1 MQKYLKYQFQD
12 CLKRILEL
20 ISALFVNIWIF
31 QIGNILSIT
40 KLDIPFALNTSR
52 HNLIEQFFLPLLKNS
67 VRYDRGVGY
76 FSSGWIKET
85 FAGMLEFAKNGGKA
99 RWITS
104 PILAKEDWDAM
115 LLGNN
120 AKQDQIVK
128 QALLD
133 EIQGLTQ
140 VLKQETLIALAWM
153 ISDGVIEF
161 KLAKPRNKLNHEYHA
176 KVGIF
181 TDSDGNKISFDGS
194 YNDSVT
200 GLHNYESI
208 KVFRS
213 WDTTRDYVEQEES
226 LFDAIW
232 NNQDPNIEVYEIPE
246 AVKAQILELREN
258 TGRPYP
264 MPEWIKL
271 KSVIENAGE
280 TKIPYP
286 HIPATVILRDYQN
299 EAIKNWFDNNNKGI
313 LEMATGTGKTITALS
328 AAVKLLDK
336 KKKLITIIICP
347 YIHLAQ
353 QWVEEAQKF
362 GYRPILVA
370 ESKAKWLESVQKLVR
385 DFKSDRVEEASIV
398 TTNDSFLSDDLQEIL
413 APIWNTVLLIADEMH
428 HCGAP
433 KFLKNLPYKTSYRL
447 GLSATPVREYDDEG
461 TGKLLEFFGDIIF
474 KFGLQEA
481 IGQGFLTPYY
491 YHPTPVHMQD
501 DEFDEY
507 IKLTQKLNRMHP
519 NADSPMSDAAL
530 MIAIKRARVLN
541 NSTSKIDWI
550 RKNIEANDEMAHTL
564 FYVGDQIFDEVRSLL
579 GYEKRI
585 PIHEFTHRQSL
596 SKRKDLLTQFQE
608 GTIKAFVAMKC
619 LDEGVDIP
627 PTRTAYF
634 LASSSVEREFVQRR
648 GRVLRNSPGKTH
660 ATIYDLISIPPY
672 EYIARGKTDE
682 NYKVVRSALRREF
695 TRIKEF
701 SSLAENKHRA
711 LSKFL
716 EIADK
721 FDLLSL

>member
-1 MQKYLKYQFQD
+1 
-12 CLKRILEL
+12 
-20 ISALFVNIWIF
+20 
-31 QIGNILSIT
+31 LSLT
-40 KLDIPFALNTSR
+40 ELDIPFALNTSK
-52 HNLIEQFFLPLLKNS
+52 NDLIEQFFVPLLKNS
-67 VRYDRGVGY
+67 IRYDRGVGF
-76 FSSGWIKET
+76 FSSRWVKET
-85 FAGMLEFAKNGGKA
+85 FIGMSEFAKNGGKA

-115 LLGNN
+115 LLGNE
-120 AKQDQIVK
+120 AKENE
-128 QALLD
+128 LLKLSLLG
-133 EIQGLTQ
+133 EIHELSQTMQLD
-140 VLKQETLIALAWM
+140 TLVALAWM
-153 ISDGVIEF
+153 ISDEIIEF
-161 KLAKPRNKLNHEYHA
+161 KLAKPRNKLNHEFHA

-181 TDSDGNKISFDGS
+181 TDIEGNRISFDGS

-213 WDTTRDYVEQEES
+213 WDTTKDYVEQEES
-226 LFDAIW
+226 LFENIW

-246 AVKAQILELREN
+246 AVKAQILQLREN

-264 MPEWIKL
+264 MPEWVKL
-271 KSVIENAGE
+271 KSVTQNAGE

-286 HIPATVILRDYQN
+286 HIPASVILRDYQN
-299 EAIKNWFDNNNKGI
+299 EAIKNWFDNENKGI

-328 AAVKLLDK
+328 AAVKLLDEK
-336 KKKLITIIICP
+336 KNLITVIVCP

-353 QWVEEAQKF
+353 QWIEEAEKF

-370 ESKAKWLESVQKLVR
+370 ESKAKWLENVQKLVR
-385 DFKSDRVEEASIV
+385 DFKGQRIAEGSIV

-413 APIWNTVLLIADEMH
+413 NPIWDRVLLIADEMH

-447 GLSATPVREYDDEG
+447 GLSATPVREYDEEG
-461 TGKLLEFFGDIIF
+461 TGKLLEFFGDIVF
-474 KFGLQEA
+474 KFGLKEA
-481 IGQGFLTPYY
+481 IEQGFLTPYN
-491 YHPTPVHMQD
+491 YHPIPVHMQD

-550 RKNIEANDEMAHTL
+550 RQNIDANDEIEHTL
-564 FYVGDQIFDEVRSLL
+564 FYVGDQIFDDVRSLL
-579 GYEKRI
+579 GFEKRI
-585 PIHEFTHRQSL
+585 PIHEFTYRQSL

-672 EYIARGKTDE
+672 EYIIRGKIDE
-682 NYKVVRSALRREF
+682 NYKVVRSALKREF

-701 SSLAENKHRA
+701 ASLAENKHRA
-711 LSKFL
+711 LNKFL

>member
-1 MQKYLKYQFQD
+1 MSLTD
-12 CLKRILEL
+12 
-20 ISALFVNIWIF
+20 
-31 QIGNILSIT
+31 
-40 KLDIPFALNTSR
+40 LDIPFALNTSKYD
-52 HNLIEQFFLPLLKNS
+52 LINQFFVPLLKS
-67 VRYDRGVGY
+67 SIRYDRGVGF
-76 FSSGWIKET
+76 FSSHWVKET
-85 FAGMLEFAKNGGKA
+85 FIGMSEFAKNGGKA

-104 PILAKEDWDAM
+104 PILTKEDWDAM
-115 LLGNN
+115 LLGNE
-120 AKQDQIVK
+120 AKVNEILK
-128 QALLD
+128 QSLLD
-133 EIQGLTQ
+133 EIQELSQTMQ
-140 VLKQETLIALAWM
+140 QDTLVALAWM
-153 ISDGVIEF
+153 ISDEIIEF
-161 KLAKPRNKLNHEYHA
+161 KLAKPRNKLNHEFHA

-181 TDSDGNKISFDGS
+181 TDIKGNRISFDGS

-213 WDTTRDYVEQEES
+213 WDTTKDYVEQEET
-226 LFDAIW
+226 LFENIW

-246 AVKAQILELREN
+246 AVKAKILELREN
-258 TGRPYP
+258 TGCPYP
-264 MPEWIKL
+264 MPEWVKL
-271 KSVIENAGE
+271 KSVLENAAE

-286 HIPATVILRDYQN
+286 HIPVSVISREYQN

-328 AAVKLLDK
+328 VAVKLLDE
-336 KKKLITIIICP
+336 KKKLINVIVCP

-353 QWVEEAQKF
+353 QWIEEAEKF

-370 ESKAKWLESVQKLVR
+370 ESKSKWLENVQKLVR
-385 DFKSDRVEEASIV
+385 DFKSERIAEGSIV

-413 APIWNTVLLIADEMH
+413 NPIWDNVLLIADEMH

-447 GLSATPVREYDDEG
+447 GLSATPVREYDEEG
-461 TGKLLEFFGDIIF
+461 TGKLLEFFGDVVF

-481 IGQGFLTPYY
+481 IEQGFLTPYY
-491 YHPTPVHMQD
+491 YHPIPVHMQD

-507 IKLTQKLNRMHP
+507 IILTQKLNRMHP
-519 NADSPMSDAAL
+519 SADNPMSDAAL

-541 NSTSKIDWI
+541 NSASKIDWI
-550 RKNIEANDEMAHTL
+550 RQNIDASDDIGYTL
-564 FYVGDQIFDEVRSLL
+564 FYVGDQIFDDVRSLL
-579 GYEKRI
+579 GFEKRI
-585 PIHEFTHRQSL
+585 PIHEFTYRQSL

-672 EYIARGKTDE
+672 EYIIRGKTDE
-682 NYKVVRSALRREF
+682 NYKAVRSALKREF

-701 SSLAENKHRA
+701 ASLAENKHRA
-711 LSKFL
+711 LNKFL

>member
-1 MQKYLKYQFQD
+1 LP
-12 CLKRILEL
+12 LTE
-20 ISALFVNIWIF
+20 
-31 QIGNILSIT
+31 
-40 KLDIPFALNTSR
+40 LDIPFALNTSK
-52 HNLIEQFFLPLLKNS
+52 NDLIDQFFVPLLKNS
-67 VRYDRGVGY
+67 IRYDRGVGF
-76 FSSGWIKET
+76 FSSRWVKET
-85 FAGMLEFAKNGGKA
+85 FIGMTEFARNGGKA

-104 PILAKEDWDAM
+104 PILSKEDWDAI
-115 LLGNN
+115 LLGDE
-120 AKQDQIVK
+120 AKENEILK
-128 QALLD
+128 QLLLD
-133 EIQGLTQ
+133 EIQELSQTM
-140 VLKQETLIALAWM
+140 KQDTLVALAWM
-153 ISDGVIEF
+153 ISDEIIEF
-161 KLAKPRNKLNHEYHA
+161 KLAKPRNKLNHEFHA

-181 TDSDGNKISFDGS
+181 TDVQGNKISFDGS

-213 WDTTRDYVEQEES
+213 WDTTKDYVEQEEK
-226 LFDAIW
+226 LFENIW
-232 NNQDPNIEVYEIPE
+232 NNRDPNIEIYEIPE
-246 AVKAQILELREN
+246 AVIAQILELREN

-264 MPEWIKL
+264 IPEWVKL
-271 KSVIENAGE
+271 KSVLENAAE

-286 HIPATVILRDYQN
+286 HIPASVILREYQN

-328 AAVKLLDK
+328 AAVKLLGE

-353 QWVEEAQKF
+353 QWKEEAEKF

-370 ESKAKWLESVQKLVR
+370 ESKSKWLENVQKLVR
-385 DFKSDRVEEASIV
+385 DFKSERIAEGSIV
-398 TTNDSFLSDDLQEIL
+398 TTNDSFLSDDLQNIL
-413 APIWNTVLLIADEMH
+413 NPIWDNVMLIADEMH

-461 TGKLLEFFGDIIF
+461 TEKLLGFFGDIIF

-481 IGQGFLTPYY
+481 IEQGFLTSYY

-501 DEFDEY
+501 DEFNEY
-507 IKLTQKLNRMHP
+507 IELTQKLNRMHP
-519 NADSPMSDAAL
+519 GPDSLMSEAAL
-530 MIAIKRARVLN
+530 MIAIKRAKVLN
-541 NSTSKIDWI
+541 NSRSKIDWI
-550 RKNIEANDEMAHTL
+550 RKNIEANNEMEHTI
-564 FYVGDQIFDEVRSLL
+564 FYVGEKIFDEVRSLI
-579 GYEKRI
+579 GFEKRI

-596 SKRKDLLTQFQE
+596 SERKDLLIQFQE

-672 EYIARGKTDE
+672 EYIAKGKTDE

-701 SSLAENKHRA
+701 ASLAENKHRA
-711 LSKFL
+711 LNKFL